1 MLVRWRLSLW
11 VGKCVFERYFKN
23 DHSVRRNKLFR
34 HQAGFRSQKST
45 LHPILKITEIIKL
58 GFQTNITWQLYF
70 LFVLKLSTNPGHSG
84 LRYKLLNYNLPKHT
98 VSFSPPYTS
107 SAAQQWSK
115 FQSL

>member
-58 GFQTNITWQLYF
+58 GFQNKHHMAALF
-70 LFVLKLSTNPGHSG
+70 LDRAKAFDKPRS
-84 LRYKLLNYNLPKHT
+84 
-98 VSFSPPYTS
+98 
-107 SAAQQWSK
+107 QWSPL
-115 FQSL
+115 QTTQL